1 MFCQRRQQV
10 PALVHQG
17 TPTANCEHTADMAT
31 PIPHITL
38 HMVASLDG
46 FIASPDNELS
56 WMEASWAVYEKGTEL
71 TDAVVAEFLQ
81 RVDCYIMGSHTYEL
95 ALELGWPYGD
105 TRTIVVTSRRLAA
118 TRDSVEFHAGDLTAL
133 VRGLGQQ
140 NAWLVGGPTLY
151 QEFLRLD
158 LVDEVC
164 LSMAPVLLGEGTPFY
179 RGGRHKLGLKDM
191 TAYRSGMIELLY
203 EVIRH

>member
-1 MFCQRRQQV
+1 MAA
-10 PALVHQG
+10 PE
-17 TPTANCEHTADMAT
+17 AN
-31 PIPHITL
+31 ITL

-46 FIASPDNELS
+46 FIAGRDNELS
-56 WMEASWAVYEKGTEL
+56 WMESSWAVYEAGTEL
-71 TDAVVAEFLQ
+71 TDEIVADFLQ
-81 RVDCYIMGSHTYEL
+81 RVDCYIMGSRTYEL

-105 TRTIVVTSRRLAA
+105 TRTIVVTNRQLMAA
-118 TRDSVEFHAGDLTAL
+118 RDSVAFHGGDLTEL

-164 LSMAPVLLGEGTPFY
+164 LTIAPVMLGDGVPFY

-191 TAYRSGMIELLY
+191 TAYRSGMIEVLY
-203 EVIRH
+203 EVIRP